1 MRMDNKANLA
11 VVDFG
16 SPSCAHAPRAQP
28 ARRSTILHI
37 TGDYP
42 DPVRNRTTP
51 AVKNFIDLLD
61 DCDHVI
67 VSIKRYSRKS
77 DCYRR
82 EFDVGPG
89 RRVIAL
95 GYQALPAGLFHRR
108 TMARIAAEISSIIS
122 ESPCCAGSRCRAQ
135 ADHRRRDRLSA
146 AAEIGTALHLLR
158 AGRGGGQV
166 FPIQTGTQSALRRSH
181 RAIRGAL
188 LCLGLVQ
195 GQRIEKTY
203 PGLPRRQELLPNF
216 SNLPIVKS
224 CAPPR
229 DGHVFVTA
237 LDLDM
242 YRRKGFHHLL
252 AALVEARKRVPDLRL
267 DVIGWSTPATMDKL
281 QRLVRRVGAATAVQF
296 LGVLPHEG
304 VLRAIPRYGA
314 MVLPARNETFG
325 MVYVEAL
332 LSGVPIL
339 YTAGSGI
346 DGYLDDLY
354 VGTPVEAGNVK
365 AIAEGLCELAL
376 GGKRYRQN
384 IVGDYETLRA
394 RFSPAP
400 YLRNFRELVNAVRER
415 SASVGG

>member
-11 VVDFG
+11 LVDFG
-16 SPSCAHAPRAQP
+16 SPSCAHSPRAQP

-82 EFDVGPG
+82 EFDMGPG

-95 GYQALPAGLFHRR
+95 GYEALPAGLFHRR
-108 TMARIAAEISSIIS
+108 AMARIAAEIGNIVS
-122 ESPCCAGSRCRAQ
+122 E
-135 ADHRRRDRLSA
+135 
-146 AAEIGTALHLLR
+146 LR
-158 AGRGGGQV
+158 AAPDLVVAHKLTIEGVIAYQ
-166 FPIQTGTQSALRRSH
+166 LRQK
-181 RAIRGAL
+181 
-188 LCLGLVQ
+188 LGLPYICCVRGEVEDKFFRYKPELKALFGAVIAQ
-195 GQRIEKTY
+195 SEALFYVSAWFKDRIEKTY

-252 AALVEARKRVPDLRL
+252 EALVEARKRVPDLRL

-281 QRLVRRVGAATAVQF
+281 KRLVRRVGAATAVQF

-304 VLRAIPRYGA
+304 VLRAMPRYGA

-354 VGTPVEAGNVK
+354 VGTPVQAGNVK

-384 IVGDYETLRA
+384 ILGDYETLRT

-415 SASVGG
+415 SASAGG